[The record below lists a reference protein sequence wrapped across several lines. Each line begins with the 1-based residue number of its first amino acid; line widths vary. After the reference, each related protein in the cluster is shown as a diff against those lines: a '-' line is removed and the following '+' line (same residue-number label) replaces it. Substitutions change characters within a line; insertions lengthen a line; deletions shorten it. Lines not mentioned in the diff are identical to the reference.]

1 MISSSGH
8 HHFVVRH
15 FNGLG
20 GFGFGFGFRP
30 DGIRIGRVVI
40 TVQEAD
46 GRQAVDAEVLIQ
58 QMPPADVVG
67 ALQTLVRCI
76 PAADGTA
83 GGKRIGSCYNWP
95 TGMSCNGIFSRNST
109 VPRCGSAVLNELKR

>member
-20 GFGFGFGFRP
+20 GFGFRFGFGFRP

-46 GRQAVDAEVLIQ
+46 GRQAVEAEVLIQ

-67 ALQTLVRCI
+67 ALRTLVRCTPRPMELPVVNVLALVI
-76 PAADGTA
+76 
-83 GGKRIGSCYNWP
+83 
-95 TGMSCNGIFSRNST
+95 TGLR
-109 VPRCGSAVLNELKR
+109 A